1 MYAGYVDDRLLFSA
15 GMAGY
20 EISAG
25 TLHKE
30 IGKCDSAIIKLPP
43 SNLMRDTPVKRAS
56 IIKICKDGVTVFKG
70 CVADTSMDF
79 AGNKTY
85 NIDGAMMW
93 MKDICK
99 PPFTMTEDTMLY
111 YATAII
117 TQYNDVCRATKQ
129 IKLGTVDDTLPTL
142 AVEQT
147 EYKSML
153 SLLQD
158 AAQAIG
164 GTLCIRYDGDDI
176 FLDVIKAYD
185 HRCAQQIE
193 ISKNLLDLTD
203 QIDSADLITR
213 VYPLGKDGLTIASVN
228 NNSTC
233 LINADAEGLYGRI
246 DGTLR
251 VDTDDADA
259 LKAQAAAYLAQ
270 YCGLSH
276 GIRVTA
282 ADLSAVDFKLESY
295 HIGDS
300 VRVVSPPHGIDTIM
314 QVTSMDTSLVSEKD
328 TMVLG
333 WSNRTLTGAVASGGG
348 SSSGTT
354 TSGGG
359 GTIDVD
365 DALSLDSTNPV
376 QNKVVTAALAG
387 KASTATATQPAAGL
401 MSAADK
407 VKLDGIEDGAT
418 KTIVDDAMSDTS
430 TNPVQNKIVTA
441 ELDKKA
447 GKDVATADADGLM
460 SAADKVKLDGIED
473 GATKT
478 IVDDAMSDTSTNP
491 VQNKVIKKYIDEKG
505 VNYFDTYVEKP
516 TKEKLTAY
524 ADYYTCECK
533 ATHTYAE
540 IAAALAKDMVPRVLL
555 VDVIDSVGANR
566 IVCPLNEYYNGA
578 DGSYDF
584 DAPNIA
590 GMYGYGTGI
599 VSISEDGAVYTCSAG
614 ELPPATDKDNG
625 KCLVVDGGRYR
636 CGTPAAATQSTPGY
650 MSAADKAKLDG
661 IEAGANKTVVD
672 AALDATSTNPVQN
685 KAVKTALDGKA
696 GTAVA
701 TASANGLM
709 SAADKAK
716 LDGIDV
722 GANKTTVDAALDAAS
737 ENPVQNKAVKK
748 ALDGK
753 LSTRGGEISASLE
766 VGQTVSAEGSVSVG
780 RTSTDT
786 GIHFEKAASDAGRI
800 SHGSDPMTGVA
811 PIARLKVA
819 SPTEDDDA
827 ATKGYV
833 DGSAVR
839 YDAAQELEFAQK
851 GQARQNIDAA
861 GVDSH
866 QFQGFLTLSPAN
878 ETLGHGVGLS
888 PTGSGHNYTL
898 DISDVDEGNPTLL
911 TGVKTP
917 TDANTNAATTVE
929 YVKNKI
935 AEVAASG
942 GVDVDNAL
950 SATSTNPVQN
960 KVVTAALT
968 GKAGTA
974 VATTSANGLMSAA
987 DKTKLDGVEAGAT
1000 RTTVDAALDAASE
1013 NPVQNKAVLS
1023 ALDGKMDKSGGT
1035 FTGNVYGKY
1044 FCGTW
1049 LQSTAASDLGR
1060 TPGKIAVLDDSG
1072 WVYYRTPAELL
1083 ADIGAMS
1090 GGDYYTKA
1098 ETDAAIAVRAS
1109 TSAYGTTKL
1118 SNSTTSSSKTLAAT
1132 PYAVKTALAQA
1143 KAYVDSAI
1151 AVAINS
1157 AY

>member
-1 MYAGYVDDRLLFSA
+1 MDDQSTYVGPTAAAKLAALA
-15 GMAGY
+15 KA
-20 EISAG
+20 AA
-25 TLHKE
+25 KN
-30 IGKCDSAIIKLPP
+30 AI
-43 SNLMRDTPVKRAS
+43 
-56 IIKICKDGVTVFKG
+56 
-70 CVADTSMDF
+70 
-79 AGNKTY
+79 
-85 NIDGAMMW
+85 
-93 MKDICK
+93 
-99 PPFTMTEDTMLY
+99 
-111 YATAII
+111 
-117 TQYNDVCRATKQ
+117 
-129 IKLGTVDDTLPTL
+129 TVDDQLYS
-142 AVEQT
+142 Q
-147 EYKSML
+147 
-153 SLLQD
+153 
-158 AAQAIG
+158 
-164 GTLCIRYDGDDI
+164 
-176 FLDVIKAYD
+176 
-185 HRCAQQIE
+185 
-193 ISKNLLDLTD
+193 
-203 QIDSADLITR
+203 
-213 VYPLGKDGLTIASVN
+213 
-228 NNSTC
+228 ST
-233 LINADAEGLYGRI
+233 
-246 DGTLR
+246 
-251 VDTDDADA
+251 
-259 LKAQAAAYLAQ
+259 
-270 YCGLSH
+270 H
-276 GIRVTA
+276 
-282 ADLSAVDFKLESY
+282 
-295 HIGDS
+295 
-300 VRVVSPPHGIDTIM
+300 
-314 QVTSMDTSLVSEKD
+314 
-328 TMVLG
+328 
-333 WSNRTLTGAVASGGG
+333 
-348 SSSGTT
+348 
-354 TSGGG
+354 
-359 GTIDVD
+359 
-365 DALSLDSTNPV
+365 PV
-376 QNKVVTAALAG
+376 QNKVVTAALGEKAG
-387 KASTATATQPAAGL
+387 KDVATQYINGL
-401 MSAADK
+401 MSKDDK
-407 VKLDGIEDGAT
+407 AKLDGIEAGAN
-418 KTIVDDAMSDTS
+418 KTTVDAALDAGS

-473 GATKT
+473 GANKT

-491 VQNKVIKKYIDEKG
+491 VQNKVIKQYVDEKG

-516 TKEKLTAY
+516 TKGQLTAY
-524 ADYYTCECK
+524 ADYYTCKCK

-555 VDVIDSVGANR
+555 VDVIGSAGANR

-599 VSISEDGAVYTCSAG
+599 VSISEDGADYTCSAG
-614 ELPPATDKDNG
+614 ELPPATGNG
-625 KCLVVDGGRYR
+625 KCLVVDDGRYR
-636 CGTPAAATQSTPGY
+636 CGTPATATQSTPGY

-661 IEAGANKTVVD
+661 IEDGANKTVVD
-672 AALDATSTNPVQN
+672 AELDAGSANPVQN
-685 KAVKTALDGKA
+685 KAVKAALDSK
-696 GTAVA
+696 
-701 TASANGLM
+701 ASAAEATTGAAGLM

-819 SPTEDDDA
+819 DPTEDDDVT
-827 ATKGYV
+827 TKKYV
-833 DGSAVR
+833 DDRAVR
-839 YDAAQELEFAQK
+839 HDAAQGLTSDQK
-851 GQARQNIDAA
+851 FIACANIGAVNQKSVWTEGNVALLPRGAD
-861 GVDSH
+861 GTKTINIMPSEKSNDYT
-866 QFQGFLTLSPAN
+866 LTLDAGPENVPVYVA
-878 ETLGHGVGLS
+878 GL
-888 PTGSGHNYTL
+888 
-898 DISDVDEGNPTLL
+898 E
-911 TGVKTP
+911 TP
-917 TDANTNAATTVE
+917 TDAQTDYAANVAF
-929 YVKNKI
+929 VKAKI
-935 AEVAASG
+935 AEAAASG

>member
-1 MYAGYVDDRLLFSA
+1 MDDQSTYVGPTAAAKLAALA
-15 GMAGY
+15 KA
-20 EISAG
+20 AA
-25 TLHKE
+25 KN
-30 IGKCDSAIIKLPP
+30 AI
-43 SNLMRDTPVKRAS
+43 
-56 IIKICKDGVTVFKG
+56 
-70 CVADTSMDF
+70 
-79 AGNKTY
+79 
-85 NIDGAMMW
+85 
-93 MKDICK
+93 
-99 PPFTMTEDTMLY
+99 
-111 YATAII
+111 
-117 TQYNDVCRATKQ
+117 
-129 IKLGTVDDTLPTL
+129 TVDDQLYS
-142 AVEQT
+142 Q
-147 EYKSML
+147 
-153 SLLQD
+153 
-158 AAQAIG
+158 
-164 GTLCIRYDGDDI
+164 
-176 FLDVIKAYD
+176 
-185 HRCAQQIE
+185 
-193 ISKNLLDLTD
+193 
-203 QIDSADLITR
+203 
-213 VYPLGKDGLTIASVN
+213 
-228 NNSTC
+228 ST
-233 LINADAEGLYGRI
+233 
-246 DGTLR
+246 
-251 VDTDDADA
+251 
-259 LKAQAAAYLAQ
+259 
-270 YCGLSH
+270 H
-276 GIRVTA
+276 
-282 ADLSAVDFKLESY
+282 
-295 HIGDS
+295 
-300 VRVVSPPHGIDTIM
+300 
-314 QVTSMDTSLVSEKD
+314 
-328 TMVLG
+328 
-333 WSNRTLTGAVASGGG
+333 
-348 SSSGTT
+348 
-354 TSGGG
+354 
-359 GTIDVD
+359 
-365 DALSLDSTNPV
+365 PV
-376 QNKVVTAALAG
+376 QNKIVTAALASKAG
-387 KASTATATQPAAGL
+387 KDVATQYINGL
-401 MSAADK
+401 MSKDDK
-407 VKLDGIEDGAT
+407 AKLDGIEAGAN
-418 KTIVDDAMSDTS
+418 KTTVDAALDAGS

-473 GATKT
+473 GANKT

-491 VQNKVIKKYIDEKG
+491 VQNKVIKQYVDEKG

-516 TKEKLTAY
+516 TKGQLTAY
-524 ADYYTCECK
+524 ADYYTCKCK

-555 VDVIDSVGANR
+555 VDVIGSAGANR

-584 DAPNIA
+584 DAPNIS

-599 VSISEDGAVYTCSAG
+599 VSISEDGADYTCSAG
-614 ELPPATDKDNG
+614 ELPPAAGNG
-625 KCLVVDGGRYR
+625 KCLVVDDGRYR
-636 CGTPAAATQSTPGY
+636 CGTPATATQSTPGY
-650 MSAADKAKLDG
+650 MSAADKTKLDAV
-661 IEAGANKTVVD
+661 EAGANKTIVD
-672 AALDATSTNPVQN
+672 AALDAASENPVQN
-685 KAVKTALDGKA
+685 KAVKTALDTKA

-701 TASANGLM
+701 TTSANGLM

-716 LDGIDV
+716 LDGV
-722 GANKTTVDAALDAAS
+722 EAGANKTTVDAALDAAS
-737 ENPVQNKAVKK
+737 ENPVQNKAVKA

-753 LSTRGGEISASLE
+753 LSTRGGEISGYLS
-766 VGQTVSAEGSVSVG
+766 VGLTVSAEGSVSTG

-786 GIHFEKAASDAGRI
+786 GIHFEKAGSDVGRI

-827 ATKGYV
+827 ATKAYV
-833 DGSAVR
+833 DGRAVR
-839 YDAAQELEFAQK
+839 YDAAQTLTDAQK
-851 GQARQNIDAA
+851 AQARENVDAA
-861 GVDSH
+861 SAFAPILTSPVMIRKERATDLAGVYLSTIGIGEKHAEIRLEDVNENAPVAIANLRTPTGAGTDDYAATKGYVDSK
-866 QFQGFLTLSPAN
+866 
-878 ETLGHGVGLS
+878 V
-888 PTGSGHNYTL
+888 
-898 DISDVDEGNPTLL
+898 
-911 TGVKTP
+911 
-917 TDANTNAATTVE
+917 
-929 YVKNKI
+929 
-935 AEVAASG
+935 ASG
-942 GVDVDNAL
+942 GGVTVDDAM
-950 SATSTNPVQN
+950 SDTSTNPVQN